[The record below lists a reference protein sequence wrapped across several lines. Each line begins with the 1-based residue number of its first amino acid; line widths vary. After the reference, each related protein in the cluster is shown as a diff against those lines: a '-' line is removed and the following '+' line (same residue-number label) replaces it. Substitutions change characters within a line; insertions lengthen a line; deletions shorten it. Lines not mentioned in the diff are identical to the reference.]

1 LDVLNKIYKKAFD
14 KSPAC
19 GRGYKVAVLLFRK
32 LSHFEVISCIIKKE
46 MCAALK
52 KIAFLLTVILI
63 FTGVS
68 PVFAEDLVPDVKSA
82 VLMEPSTGTIIYE
95 QNADEKLQIASVT
108 KIMTM
113 LLVMERID
121 EGKLALT
128 DIVTASKNAQSYGGS
143 TMFLEAG
150 EEFTVNDMLKGIAVA
165 SANDGCIAMSEHI
178 AGNEEAFVEMMNKRA
193 EELGMENTRFANC
206 NGLDDD
212 VDVSQ
217 AHSTARD
224 VAKMSAELIKHKK
237 IFDYTTIWTDSLR
250 DGKFLLAN
258 TNKLIRNYQGATG
271 LKTGSTTKAGCCL
284 SATASRGG
292 MELIAVVLGAPTSD
306 MRFSSASK
314 LLDYGYSNYEIDKM
328 AEEGEPMGT
337 VNVSWGQEKAVQAVA
352 KESYDVLNKKSEPRQ
367 TEKSVKMK
375 SRVSAPVKKGDK
387 LGEITFTQD
396 GKVVKTVDIVA
407 GEDIEKKGFFKI
419 LADLI
424 KGIIT
429 G

>member
-1 LDVLNKIYKKAFD
+1 MK
-14 KSPAC
+14 
-19 GRGYKVAVLLFRK
+19 R
-32 LSHFEVISCIIKKE
+32 IS
-46 MCAALK
+46 
-52 KIAFLLTVILI
+52 FLLAVFLI

-68 PVFAEDLVPDVKSA
+68 PVFAENLVPDVKSA
-82 VLMEPSTGTIIYE
+82 FLMEPSTGTVIYE

-113 LLVMERID
+113 LLIMERID

-128 DIVTASKNAQSYGGS
+128 DIITASKNAQSYGGS

-150 EEFTVNDMLKGIAVA
+150 EELTVNDMLKGIAVA

-193 EELGMENTRFANC
+193 QALGMENTLFANC

-237 IFDYTTIWTDSLR
+237 IFDYTMIWTDSLR

-284 SATASRGG
+284 SATASRNG
-292 MELIAVVLGAPTSD
+292 MELIAVVLGAPNSD
-306 MRFSSASK
+306 ARFSSASK

-328 AEEGEPMGT
+328 VEEGEPMGT
-337 VNVSWGQEKAVQAVA
+337 VNVSWGKQKTVQAEA
-352 KESYDVLNKKSEPRQ
+352 KESYDVLNKKSEPQ
-367 TEKSVKMK
+367 EVEKSVKMK

-387 LGEITFTQD
+387 LGEITFTQN
-396 GKVVKTVDIVA
+396 GKTVKTVDIVA

-424 KGIIT
+424 KDIIT